1 MVWEVFKNQTVTGS
15 NGDDAV
21 VEKGASVNTCK
32 LEVTLIAI
40 GVVLLCVMWAIDGW
54 GGTAFGLVGVALA
67 LTASILQNRRHKRW
81 FR

>member
-21 VEKGASVNTCK
+21 VEKGTSVNTYK
-32 LEVTLIAI
+32 LEVALLAI
-40 GVVLLCVMWAIDGW
+40 GAVLVCVMWAIDGW
-54 GGTAFGLVGVALA
+54 GGTALGVVGVALA
-67 LTASILQNRRHKRW
+67 ATASILQNRRHKRW